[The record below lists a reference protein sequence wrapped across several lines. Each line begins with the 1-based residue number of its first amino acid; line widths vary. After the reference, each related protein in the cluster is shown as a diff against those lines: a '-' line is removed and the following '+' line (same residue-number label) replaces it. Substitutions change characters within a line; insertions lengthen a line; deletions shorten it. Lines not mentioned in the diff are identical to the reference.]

1 MDKKLSFA
9 GGDPIMGL
17 IDMLQT
23 ADSSRD
29 YIHKMFA
36 DFYSGNPFI
45 ISGCI
50 VTDNITEINVS
61 EGYIFDGT
69 QVVKVDEQLAVLNDF
84 AGDYHY
90 VITTSFDPDG
100 TKTFKDGINHET
112 WQRIRGIVT
121 SVATPTLLNVK
132 TGKRYADVL
141 NANHNHNNLY
151 IPLSVVTTTTF
162 VLTDASIVINH
173 VTISSITALTQKKGR
188 TLCKASYKFT
198 YLSSDGVTST
208 YLTFNVGQS
217 ILNTGEKFSAILYN
231 VTDSTTETII
241 VELVGNFGLK
251 LTGTFLD
258 AKSYEL
264 YLQTIVI

>member
-84 AGDYHY
+84 TGDYHY
-90 VITTSFDPDG
+90 VINTSFDPAG
-100 TKTFKDGINHET
+100 TKIFKDAISRET

-151 IPLSVVTTTTF
+151 IPLSVVATTTF
-162 VLTDASIVINH
+162 ILTDASIAIGSIGI
-173 VTISSITALTQKKGR
+173 TAITALTQKKGS
-188 TLCKASYKFT
+188 TLCKATYKFN
-198 YLSSDGVTST
+198 YAASGGLTST
-208 YLTFNVGQS
+208 FLTFNVGQS

-241 VELVGNFGLK
+241 VELVGTTELK

-258 AKSYEL
+258 TKSYEL